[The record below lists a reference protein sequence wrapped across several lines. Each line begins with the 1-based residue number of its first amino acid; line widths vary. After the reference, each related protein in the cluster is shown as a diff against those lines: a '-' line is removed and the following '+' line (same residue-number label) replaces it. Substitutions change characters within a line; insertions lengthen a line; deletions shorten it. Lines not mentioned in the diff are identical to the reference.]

1 MGFVHIKPIVDV
13 GRQFELSIGGKT
25 LIGVG
30 LREYMERTYK
40 TEYSQHFWRVFY
52 KKSGELEWELEE
64 SVNSRDNSSPS
75 VLGWDVL
82 EHASM
87 LVWVIQ

>member
-1 MGFVHIKPIVDV
+1 MTIRFGHIKPIVDV

-40 TEYSQHFWRVFY
+40 TENTVNIFEEFFN

-64 SVNSRDNSSPS
+64 SDNSRDNSSLS

-82 EHASM
+82 EHVSM
-87 LVWVIQ
+87 LCE